1 MRQFIT
7 NMLNIQEDKIEELQT
22 IVHSDGS
29 IIINLKLNVTSK
41 ICPFCSRPVNSWL
54 LPKTLTHS
62 TLVNRKCSIVY
73 RQRRFIC
80 PKCSYSFNEH
90 NPFTKAN
97 DGLTHETKINIL
109 KDLKHPEDT
118 YTSVAERYHVSKATV
133 LRLFDKHVDI
143 MRKPLPMVLSI
154 DEHYFPESDMD
165 SLYCF
170 LLMNFCLC
178 VIKKQ

>member
-22 IVHSDGS
+22 IAQSDGS
-29 IIINLKLNVTSK
+29 VIINLKLKVTSK
-41 ICPFCSRPVNSWL
+41 ICPFCSGPVKIHGYY
-54 LPKTLTHS
+54 PRTLTHS

-73 RQRRFIC
+73 RQRRFRC
-80 PKCSYSFNEH
+80 PKCSYSFNEL

-97 DGLTHETKINIL
+97 DGITHETKINIL

-133 LRLFDKHVDI
+133 LRL
-143 MRKPLPMVLSI
+143 L
-154 DEHYFPESDMD
+154 
-165 SLYCF
+165 
-170 LLMNFCLC
+170 LC
-178 VIKKQ
+178 VSL

>member
-1 MRQFIT
+1 MDYFLFNFSGVQFHYT
-7 NMLNIQEDKIEELQT
+7 MSQ
-22 IVHSDGS
+22 
-29 IIINLKLNVTSK
+29 
-41 ICPFCSRPVNSWL
+41 
-54 LPKTLTHS
+54 
-62 TLVNRKCSIVY
+62 
-73 RQRRFIC
+73 
-80 PKCSYSFNEH
+80 
-90 NPFTKAN
+90 
-97 DGLTHETKINIL
+97 INIL

-170 LLMNFCLC
+170 LLMNFITGE
-178 VIKKQ
+178 VIDVLPTRRKHSPCSSARIFWSVWKAELKS